1 MCEINLTNG
10 DFVSLFVSFGLFVY
24 SFLDIKYTNYIPN
37 VAIFITAGCN
47 LFFPSFIKALKPP
60 EIRRREES
68 EDSPPLQD

>member
-1 MCEINLTNG
+1 M
-10 DFVSLFVSFGLFVY
+10 SFGLFVY

-68 EDSPPLQD
+68 EDRGYGNLEAELGKAMVGPNLT